1 MPEEVL
7 NDPRFNLM
15 LCFTL
20 SVWTATLAAI
30 AIGFYIES
38 RRRDR

>member
-20 SVWTATLAAI
+20 SVWIATLAAL
-30 AIGFYIES
+30 AIGCYLAG
-38 RRRDR
+38 RRKDS